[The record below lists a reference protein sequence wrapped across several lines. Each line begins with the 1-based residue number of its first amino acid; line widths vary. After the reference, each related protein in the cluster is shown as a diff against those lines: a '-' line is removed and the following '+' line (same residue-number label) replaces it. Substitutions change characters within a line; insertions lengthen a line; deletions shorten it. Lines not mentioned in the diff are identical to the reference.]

1 MDVLDKNVSAIS
13 AQISKML
20 EKLSDFT

>member
-1 MDVLDKNVSAIS
+1 MDVLDKNVAAIS

>member
-1 MDVLDKNVSAIS
+1 MDVLDRNVSAIS